1 MFTLS
6 VRLTGSTTSGE
17 GMGDNSL
24 SLPETKRLILRMIQA
39 AALQKALSDD
49 RVADPCPEWL
59 LRRSLCSLP
68 QSNVLSE
75 RLRDNDLNTLP
86 GGGQTNV
93 EIVPDN
99 SVILIKKQEIGSDE
113 RSEATGEWKTP
124 SVRRS
129 EMNARTLDQ
138 EDDQRSKSFDNNFE
152 GSDRIRHVNPINVA
166 TTRGQRFFPR
176 FLGKTVLNRPIRV
189 ESSRNPS
196 GKRALDCIRKC
207 IVEGGLHP
215 VQCHSIC

>member
-1 MFTLS
+1 
-6 VRLTGSTTSGE
+6 
-17 GMGDNSL
+17 MGDNSL

-49 RVADPCPEWL
+49 RVDPCPEWL
-59 LRRSLCSLP
+59 FRRSLCSLP

-86 GGGQTNV
+86 GGGGQTNV

-99 SVILIKKQEIGSDE
+99 SVILIKKQDTSGSE
-113 RSEATGEWKTP
+113 ESEATGEWKN
-124 SVRRS
+124 SAVRRT
-129 EMNARTLDQ
+129 ETNARTIDPD
-138 EDDQRSKSFDNNFE
+138 ERRGNGFD
-152 GSDRIRHVNPINVA
+152 GSDRIRHVDPVNVA
-166 TTRGQRFFPR
+166 TTTTRGQRFFPR